1 VLSSMFGAFSKLDA
15 RLLPVPT
22 RRQRRS
28 WVGNGRAHVE
38 VRGAHRAD
46 TGAFL
51 GHVEAALEELEGVH
65 WAEVNAAV
73 GRVVVAFDGEQLDVE
88 DLVDVVEGVEEAH
101 DMHAERFPL
110 DRPEHPADSAP
121 LRRHVFALGA
131 DVAGLGVSVFGRVL
145 QATPIPFE
153 VASIVSV
160 VDSLPRVRHQF
171 ESRVGAPV
179 ADLTLALA
187 NSFAQALGQGPLGL
201 AVDIAHRSLQIG
213 EVQSRQRLWAER
225 EPELHGQRSDERA
238 EALVVGDRPM
248 GLPSGPIES
257 YADRAALGSLGAVA
271 AVGIAT
277 RDPRRA
283 GSALLAGMPKAA
295 RLGREAFAARFDRA
309 LAARGVVVL
318 DPEVL
323 RRLDRVDT
331 ILLDAAVLVT
341 GAHQIAAVVA
351 LELDA
356 IEAQVRAHAL
366 FDPRKPG
373 AKRRDSSWEL
383 APLRANDAR
392 LDADTTAI
400 ATSLRR
406 DGAKV
411 LGLCRDDTVVTLVQ
425 VLPALDPLAVSLV
438 AAGRTAG
445 HLVALADRRRGLATR
460 LGVDQVVAGGDRMLE
475 SIRSLQADGR
485 VVALVSGTAREGLR
499 AADIGIGL
507 LGADASPPWG
517 SDLLCGPG
525 LAEAVFVV
533 EATET
538 ARAVSKR
545 SAMLALY
552 GSAVGELVTVV
563 GPRRGASRRAAL
575 PVNWAALASIA
586 SGAWSADT
594 LAKRPVPPSADGTS
608 WHALPVDAAMRE
620 LDTSPSGLSADEVAR
635 RRITFSATEETETSP
650 GLARASLDE
659 LANPLTPVLATG
671 AGLSAVSGGVT
682 DAALIGSVM
691 GVNAVL
697 GGVQRLGAD
706 RALRRLVD
714 ASAVK
719 VRVRRDGEE
728 KLATADQLVPGDVVV
743 LLAGDVVPAD
753 CRILEANA
761 LEVDESS
768 LTGES
773 QLVGKH
779 ADPTPATMLA
789 EQRSM
794 LFEGTTVA
802 AGTGVALVVAT
813 GATTE
818 IGRTSAATRGRVHKG
833 GVEERLRSLT
843 AVTIPV
849 SLGAGA
855 VLVANGLLRGQP
867 LRRTLAAGVG
877 LAVAAVPEG
886 LPFVATVAQL
896 GAARRLS
903 KRNALVRNPRT
914 IETLGRVDVLCF
926 DKTGTLTEGHI
937 RLQRV
942 SDGATDE
949 ALDSLAPGRA
959 LVLAAALRASPHAT
973 DEGSLAHPTDK
984 AVVLGAADAGVQQE
998 TGVGSWRVIDEL
1010 PFEPVRGF
1018 HAVLGRSAEGPRL
1031 SVKGA
1036 PEVVLARCTQWRRE
1050 DDVRPLDD
1058 ADRAMIDTSIDVL
1071 ARQGYRVLVVAERN
1085 ASGRADLDEDRVT
1098 RLEFLGLVALADSVR
1113 PTASAAVDGLRRAG
1127 VDVVMLTGDHP
1138 STAEAIAA
1146 ELDLLNGAR
1155 VVTGP
1160 ELDDLDDDTL
1170 GALLPTVS
1178 VFARVTPA
1186 HKVRIVEALRR
1197 AGRVV
1202 AVTGDGAND
1211 APAIHL
1217 ADVGIALGRRGTN
1230 AAKEAAD
1237 VVVTDDSIETIVDAI
1252 VEGRAMWTSVR
1263 DAIAVLLGG
1272 NLGEIA
1278 FTLGAGIVGGGSPL
1292 NARQLL
1298 LVNLLTDMLPA
1309 MAVALVPPRRTT
1321 PEELLREGPEAS
1333 LGSALTRDVLIRAAA
1348 TAGGAGGAW
1357 VVGRATGTPGRAGTI
1372 ALVALVG
1379 TQLGQTV
1386 VVGRGTPL
1394 VVGATVVSGAALAAI
1409 VQTPGVSHFFGCR
1422 PLGPVGWTTAI
1433 SASVISTGA
1442 AVATPWVL
1450 ERILGSRPGTTPV
1463 KPLEREPEP
1472 ETEARGQ
1479 PAARRTPL
1487 RLAGP

>member
-1 VLSSMFGAFSKLDA
+1 MVLGGMFGTFSKLNE
-15 RLLPVPT
+15 RLLPVAT
-22 RRQRRS
+22 RRQRRTWS
-28 WVGNGRAHVE
+28 GNGRAHVE
-38 VRGAHRAD
+38 VRGAHRAGVD
-46 TGAFL
+46 VFL
-51 GHVEAALEELEGVH
+51 RHVESALEALEGVH
-65 WAEVNAAV
+65 WAEVNAVV
-73 GRVVVAFDGEQLDVE
+73 GRVVVAFDGEQLGVD
-88 DLVDVVEGVEEAH
+88 DLVAVVEGVEEAH
-101 DMHAERFPL
+101 DMHTDRFPL
-110 DRPEHPADSAP
+110 DRPEHPADAAP
-121 LRRHVFALGA
+121 LRRHVLALGA
-131 DVAGLGVSVFGRVL
+131 DVAGFGVSVFGRVL
-145 QATPIPFE
+145 QATPIPVE

-160 VDSLPRVRHQF
+160 VDSVPRLRHQL

-179 ADLTLALA
+179 ADLGLALA
-187 NSFAQALGQGPLGL
+187 NAIAQALGQGPLGL

-213 EVQSRQRLWAER
+213 EVQSRRRVWAER
-225 EPELHGQRSDERA
+225 EPELHGRRSDEPA
-238 EALVVGDRPM
+238 DALVVGERPM
-248 GLPSGPIES
+248 GLPGGPIEM
-257 YADRAALGSLGAVA
+257 YADRAVLGSLGASA
-271 AVGIAT
+271 AVALVT

-283 GSALLAGMPKAA
+283 GSALLAGMPKAG
-295 RLGREAFAARFDRA
+295 RLGREAFAARLDRA

-318 DPEVL
+318 DPAVL

-331 ILLDAAVLVT
+331 VLLDAMVLRKD
-341 GAHQIAAVVA
+341 AHQLGAVVA
-351 LELDA
+351 LEFDA
-356 IEAQVRAHAL
+356 IEAQVRVHAL

-373 AKRRDSSWEL
+373 AKRRDGAWEL
-383 APLRANDAR
+383 APLRGNDAR
-392 LDADTTAI
+392 LDAETVAI

-411 LGLCRDDTVVTLVQ
+411 LGLCFDETVVALVQ
-425 VLPALDPLAVSLV
+425 VVVALDPLASNLV
-438 AAGRTAG
+438 AAGRAAG
-445 HLVALADRRRGLATR
+445 HLVAVADKRNALATR
-460 LGVDQVVAGGDRMLE
+460 LGVDRVVPGGDRMIE
-475 SIRSLQADGR
+475 SVRALQADGR
-485 VVALVSGTAREGLR
+485 VVAFVSGSAREGLR
-499 AADIGIGL
+499 AADCGVGVLGI
-507 LGADASPPWG
+507 DASPPWG
-517 SDLLCGPG
+517 ADLLCGPG
-525 LAEAVFVV
+525 LAEAIFVV
-533 EATET
+533 EATGT

-552 GSAVGELVTVV
+552 GSAAGELVTVA
-563 GPRRGASRRAAL
+563 GPRRSASRRAAL
-575 PVNWAALASIA
+575 PVNGAAMAAIA
-586 SGAWSADT
+586 AGAWSAAT
-594 LAKRPVPPSADGTS
+594 LARQPALQPPDVTP
-608 WHALPVDAAMRE
+608 WHALPVDAALRE
-620 LDTSPSGLSADEVAR
+620 LDTAATGLAAEEVER
-635 RRITFSATEETETSP
+635 RRIAFGAVEETEKSP

-714 ASAVK
+714 ASEVK

-728 KLATADQLVPGDVVV
+728 MLTSADQLVRGDVVV

-753 CRILEANA
+753 CRILDASA

-773 QLVGKH
+773 QLVEKH
-779 ADPTPATMLA
+779 ADPSPTTVLA

-794 LFEGTTVA
+794 LFEGSTVA
-802 AGTGVALVVAT
+802 AGTGVAVVVAI
-813 GATTE
+813 GASTE
-818 IGRTSAATRGRVHKG
+818 IGRTSAASRGRVHKG

-849 SLGAGA
+849 ALGSGA
-855 VLVANGLLRGQP
+855 ALVANGLLRGQP

-942 SDGATDE
+942 SDGANDE
-949 ALDSLAPGRA
+949 ALDSLAPARE
-959 LVLAAALRASPHAT
+959 LVLAAALRASPHAA
-973 DEGSLAHPTDK
+973 DDGSLAHPTDQ
-984 AVVLGAADAGVQQE
+984 AIVLGAADAGVQQE

-1018 HAVLGRSAEGPRL
+1018 HAVLGRSADGPRL

-1036 PEVVLARCTQWRRE
+1036 PEVVLSRCTQWRRE
-1050 DDVRPLDD
+1050 DGVHPLGD
-1058 ADRAMIDTSIDVL
+1058 ADRALIDTSIDVL
-1071 ARQGYRVLVVAERN
+1071 ARQGYRVLVVAERA

-1098 RLEFLGLVALADSVR
+1098 RLELLGLVALADSVR
-1113 PTASAAVDGLRRAG
+1113 PTAAAAVNGLRRAG

-1138 STAEAIAA
+1138 STAEAIAV

-1160 ELDDLDDDTL
+1160 ELDDLDDDAL

-1186 HKVRIVEALRR
+1186 HKVRIVEALQR

-1272 NLGEIA
+1272 NLGEIV

-1357 VVGRATGTPGRAGTI
+1357 VVARATGTRGRAGTV

-1386 VVGRGTPL
+1386 IVGRGTPL

-1433 SASVISTGA
+1433 GASVISTGA
-1442 AVATPWVL
+1442 SVAAPWIL
-1450 ERILGSRPGTTPV
+1450 HRILGPGPGGTSSSPT
-1463 KPLEREPEP
+1463 EPEAAP
-1472 ETEARGQ
+1472 TETVAVD
-1479 PAARRTPL
+1479 APL
-1487 RLAGP
+1487 LSAGP